1 MGLLLNEV
9 GAPLTGDAGK
19 AEILNT
25 FFASVF
31 TTETVSWESQTLE
44 VRESLGNGRRPFGQ
58 VEYGQRTSSQNQRA
72 QIHGPGQ
79 YAPMCDEEAGRSQ
92 SASSSALKR

>member
-1 MGLLLNEV
+1 VGLLLNEV

-31 TTETVSWESQTLE
+31 TPETVSWESQTLE
-44 VRESLGNGRRPFGQ
+44 VRESLGNGRLPLGQ
-58 VEYGQRTSSQNQRA
+58 GGSHQRVSR
-72 QIHGPGQ
+72 
-79 YAPMCDEEAGRSQ
+79 
-92 SASSSALKR
+92 

>member
-1 MGLLLNEV
+1 M
-9 GAPLTGDAGK
+9 GDAEK
-19 AEILNT
+19 VTILNS
-25 FFASVF
+25 FFASSF
-31 TTETVSWESQTLE
+31 ATKTAFSESQTLE

-58 VEYGQRTSSQNQRA
+58 VEYGQRTSSQNQCA
-72 QIHGPGQ
+72 QIHGPRQ

>member
-44 VRESLGNGRRPFGQ
+44 VRESLGNGRLPLGQ
-58 VEYGQRTSSQNQRA
+58 GGSDQRVSR
-72 QIHGPGQ
+72 
-79 YAPMCDEEAGRSQ
+79 
-92 SASSSALKR
+92 